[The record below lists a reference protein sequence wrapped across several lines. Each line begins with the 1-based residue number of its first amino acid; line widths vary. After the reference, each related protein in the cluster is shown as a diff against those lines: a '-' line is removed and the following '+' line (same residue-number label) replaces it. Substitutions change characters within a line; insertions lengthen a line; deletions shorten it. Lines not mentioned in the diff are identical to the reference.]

1 MKFKLPNL
9 SLFKKKQPK
18 ETDIDPQVSKKKRR
32 ANRGFWLRIPMPI
45 RKGLI
50 SVVVV
55 LGLVGVFSMAA
66 FAWYAFEYLD
76 PTMDL
81 GNIDSSL
88 DYTTVVYAKDSTGN
102 YKEIEHLYQDENRIW
117 VDLAD
122 IPEDLQWAFIAI
134 EDERFYKHN
143 GVDWFRTGGAV
154 ISMATGGK
162 TFGGSTITQQLIKN
176 LTGDDD
182 VKISRKIQE
191 IRRALYLEKEYNKG
205 QILEAYLNTI
215 YFAEGCNGVQTAAN
229 TYFGKNVGELTLAEC
244 ASIAAITNL
253 PSKYNPY
260 LSEETKQN
268 NKERQETIL
277 NKMAEIGRIT
287 KEEAEAAKEQT
298 LVFKRVATKNADSK
312 QSYFV
317 EKTVDQVI
325 QDLVKEKGY
334 SYAYASNIV
343 YSGGLSIYCTME
355 PDVQAIL
362 DDAYTKTS
370 TFTDYEL
377 AKNKDGEVP
386 QSAMVILNNSTGAVA
401 ALVGGRGEKTIDRGL
416 NRATN
421 TYRQPGSCMKPIGTY
436 APAFEYKVKIDGQ
449 TISPGTMV
457 LDSHVKDGWPINY
470 DVVTEKLMSVQTAV
484 SNSTNTVAVKVNMA
498 LGASRAYKFLTE
510 NLHVTSMKPGGDNDE
525 NSSST
530 ALGGMHTGISVL
542 EITAAYETFPNG
554 GIYTEPYYYT
564 KVVDSNGKVL
574 LEKTPETSVA
584 MSESTASMINLL
596 LRNAVAG
603 GTGSPAKLGST
614 EVAGKTG
621 TTSDSKDRWFV
632 GYTNYY
638 TAAVWYGYDQPT
650 RINYG
655 GVNPAVRAWKTV
667 MSRVHSGLAYKSLSV
682 PGNLIGA
689 EVCSESGLLPTEE
702 CKKAEKVVSGQ
713 FLSGTIPTET
723 CTIHLAEEK
732 PENTDDGK
740 DKQPTPQPTPK
751 PTPQP
756 VPEPDPVPMPQP
768 NPTPEPDDSTDPTPN
783 PDDGG
788 GMNPAP
794 DPGTTEPTPSSQE
807 GASETN

>member
-9 SLFKKKQPK
+9 TFLKKKQPK
-18 ETDIDPQVSKKKRR
+18 ETDIDPQISKKRR
-32 ANRGFWLRIPMPI
+32 RTRQGLWMRIPMPV
-45 RKGLI
+45 RKAII
-50 SVVVV
+50 SIVVVF
-55 LGLVGVFSMAA
+55 GLVGVFSFAA
-66 FAWYAFEYLD
+66 FAWYTFEYLD

-88 DYTTVVYAKDSTGN
+88 DYTTVVYAKDSSGS

-117 VDLAD
+117 VDLED
-122 IPEDLQWAFIAI
+122 IPENLKWAFISI

-143 GVDWFRTGGAV
+143 GVDWIRTGGAV

-229 TYFGKNVGELTLAEC
+229 TYFGKDVKDLTLAEC

-260 LSEETKQN
+260 ISEKTKQN
-268 NKERQETIL
+268 NKERQETII
-277 NKMAEIGRIT
+277 NKMAELNKIT
-287 KEEAEAAKEQT
+287 KEEAEAAKNEK
-298 LVFKRVATKNADSK
+298 LVFKRGKTQNNDSK

-325 QDLVKEKGY
+325 ADLVKEKGY
-334 SYAYASNIV
+334 SQAYASSMV

-355 PDVQAIL
+355 PEVQAIL

-370 TFTDYEL
+370 TFTYYEL
-377 AKNKDGEVP
+377 AKNKDGELP
-386 QSAMVILNNSTGAVA
+386 QSSMVILNNSTGAVA
-401 ALVGGRGEKTIDRGL
+401 ALVGGRGEKTINRGL

-421 TYRQPGSCMKPIGTY
+421 TYRQPGSTMKPIGTY

-449 TISPGTMV
+449 IISPGTLV
-457 LDSHVKDGWPINY
+457 LDSHVRDGWPVNY
-470 DVVTEKLMSVQTAV
+470 DVVTEKPMSIQNAI
-484 SNSTNTVAVKVNMA
+484 SNSTNTIAVKVNMA
-498 LGASRAYKFLTE
+498 LGADRAYKFLTE
-510 NLHVTSMKPGGDNDE
+510 NLHITSMKPGGDNDE

-564 KVVDSNGKVL
+564 KVVDSSGKIL

-584 MSESTASMINLL
+584 MSDSTAAMINLL
-596 LRNAVAG
+596 LKNAVAS
-603 GTGSPAKLGST
+603 GTGSPANFGT
-614 EVAGKTG
+614 TQIAGKTG

-638 TAAVWYGYDQPT
+638 TAAVWYGYDTPT
-650 RINYG
+650 RISYSG
-655 GVNPAVRAWKTV
+655 TNPAVKAWRTV
-667 MSRVHSGLAYKSLSV
+667 MSQVHKGLEYKSLKV
-682 PGNLIGA
+682 PNNLTSC

-702 CKKAEKVVSGQ
+702 CKKAETVVSGQ
-713 FLSGTIPTET
+713 FLAGAIPKET
-723 CTIHLAEEK
+723 CTIHVAEEPK
-732 PENTDDGK
+732 EENGDKNDKIEQPEQKPLPPEN
-740 DKQPTPQPTPK
+740 K
-751 PTPQP
+751 PTEGDKP
-756 VPEPDPVPMPQP
+756 VDDDK
-768 NPTPEPDDSTDPTPN
+768 PTEGDTP
-783 PDDGG
+783 
-788 GMNPAP
+788 A
-794 DPGTTEPTPSSQE
+794 TEPTQPQTPPS
-807 GASETN
+807 AETPPATE

>member
-9 SLFKKKQPK
+9 RFFKKKQPK
-18 ETDIDPQVSKKKRR
+18 ETDIDPQVSKKRR
-32 ANRGFWLRIPMPI
+32 RTRQGLWMRIPMPL
-45 RKGLI
+45 RKAII

-55 LGLVGVFSMAA
+55 VGLVGVFSLSA
-66 FAWYAFEYLD
+66 FAWYTFEYLD

-88 DYTTVVYAKDSTGN
+88 DYTTVVYAKDSSGN

-117 VDLAD
+117 VDLED
-122 IPEDLQWAFIAI
+122 IPENLKWAFIAI

-143 GVDWFRTGGAV
+143 GVDWIRTSGAV
-154 ISMATGGK
+154 VSMATGGK

-229 TYFGKNVGELTLAEC
+229 TYFGKDVKDLTLAEC

-260 LSEETKQN
+260 ISEKTKQN
-268 NKERQETIL
+268 NKERQETII
-277 NKMAEIGRIT
+277 NKMAELNKIT
-287 KEEAEAAKEQT
+287 KEEAESAKKET
-298 LVFKRVATKNADSK
+298 LAFKRGTTQSTDSK

-325 QDLVKEKGY
+325 DDLVKEKGY
-334 SYAYASNIV
+334 SYAYASSMV

-355 PDVQAIL
+355 PEVQTIL
-362 DDAYTKTS
+362 DNAYSKTS
-370 TFTDYEL
+370 TFTSYEL

-386 QSAMVILNNSTGAVA
+386 QSSMVILNNSTGAVA
-401 ALVGGRGEKTIDRGL
+401 ALVGGRGEKTINRGL

-421 TYRQPGSCMKPIGTY
+421 TYRQPGSTMKPIGTY

-449 TISPGTMV
+449 TISPGTLV
-457 LDSHVKDGWPINY
+457 LDSHVRDGWPVNY
-470 DVVTEKLMSVQTAV
+470 DVVTEKLMSIQNAV
-484 SNSTNTVAVKVNMA
+484 SNSTNTIAVKVNMA
-498 LGASRAYKFLTE
+498 LGANRAYKFLTE
-510 NLHVTSMKPGGDNDE
+510 NLHVTSMKPGADNDE

-564 KVVDSNGKVL
+564 KVVDSSGKIL
-574 LEKTPETSVA
+574 LEKTPQTSVA
-584 MSESTASMINLL
+584 MSESTAAMINLL
-596 LRNAVAG
+596 LKNAVAA
-603 GTGSPAKLGST
+603 GTGSPANFGT
-614 EVAGKTG
+614 TQIAGKTG

-638 TAAVWYGYDQPT
+638 TAAVWYGYDTPT
-650 RINYG
+650 RISYSG
-655 GVNPAVRAWKTV
+655 INPAVKAWKTV
-667 MSRVHSGLAYKSLSV
+667 MSQVHKELEYKSLKV
-682 PGNLIGA
+682 PNNLTA
-689 EVCSESGLLPTEE
+689 CEVCSESGLLPTEE
-702 CKKAEKVVSGQ
+702 CKKAQTVVSGQ
-713 FLSGTIPTET
+713 FLAGAVPKET
-723 CTIHLAEEK
+723 CTIHVAGDNQDKNDKVDMPEQKPSPEENNSSQGDKPTENGK
-732 PENTDDGK
+732 PEQG
-740 DKQPTPQPTPK
+740 DKP
-751 PTPQP
+751 
-756 VPEPDPVPMPQP
+756 
-768 NPTPEPDDSTDPTPN
+768 S
-783 PDDGG
+783 
-788 GMNPAP
+788 
-794 DPGTTEPTPSSQE
+794 TEPTEPETPPPSQDKPSTTE
-807 GASETN
+807 